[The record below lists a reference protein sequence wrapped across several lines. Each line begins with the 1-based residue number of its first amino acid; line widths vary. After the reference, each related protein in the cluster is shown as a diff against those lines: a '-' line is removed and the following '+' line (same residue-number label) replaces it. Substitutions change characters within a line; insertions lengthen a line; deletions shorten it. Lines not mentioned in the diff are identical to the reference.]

1 MQKKRWVY
9 DMLCMMRSK
18 SKNSITSLNKLNIV
32 VWSYCS
38 NRLLCGIHCFAISIS
53 DSVSQ
58 FNDSTNKQREGVTK
72 SEVFH

>member
-1 MQKKRWVY
+1 
-9 DMLCMMRSK
+9 MLCMMRSK

-58 FNDSTNKQREGVTK
+58 FNDGTNK
-72 SEVFH
+72 